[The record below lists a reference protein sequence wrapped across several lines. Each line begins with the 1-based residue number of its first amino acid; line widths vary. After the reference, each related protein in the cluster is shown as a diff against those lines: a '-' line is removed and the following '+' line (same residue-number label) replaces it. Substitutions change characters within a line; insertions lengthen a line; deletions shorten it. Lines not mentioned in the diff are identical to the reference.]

1 MPPTQP
7 NHPPLRCRCRLFR
20 SPRSAKSRRKK
31 HFGRSPLLGRPPTF
45 LEQSNDPP
53 LYPPGNGL
61 DLGAADPVQDLVRDR
76 GACGGRPCR
85 ARHDSQ
91 GGRQNGLGQGHKD
104 ATFDVARIDE
114 IERETKHDVIA
125 FLTHLAEIVGPEARF
140 VHQGMT
146 SSDVL
151 DTCLN
156 VQLTRAA
163 DLLLADLD
171 KVLAALKK
179 RALEHKMTPT
189 IGRSHGIHAEPVTFG
204 LKLAYAYAEFSRARE
219 RLIAARKEVATCAI
233 SGAVGTFAQIDPR
246 VEQHVANAM
255 GLVPEPISTQVI
267 PRDRH
272 AMYFSTLG
280 VIASSVERFA
290 VEIRHMQRTE
300 VLEAEEFFSEG
311 QKGSSAMPHKRNP
324 VLSENL
330 TGLSRM
336 VRAYVTPAL
345 ENVVL
350 WHERDISHS
359 SAERMMGPDATVTLD
374 FALVRLAGLIDKLLV
389 YPANMQKNLDRLGGL
404 VHSQRVLLALTQ
416 KGASR
421 EDAYK
426 LVQRNA
432 MPVWRGEGDFLQL
445 LKKDADVKK
454 YLTDAEID
462 EQFDLGYHF
471 KHVDT
476 IFKRVFGES

>member
-1 MPPTQP
+1 MI
-7 NHPPLRCRCRLFR
+7 
-20 SPRSAKSRRKK
+20 PRYT
-31 HFGRSPLLGRPPTF
+31 RPEMASIWEPQTRF
-45 LEQSNDPP
+45 KIWFEIEAH
-53 LYPPGNGL
+53 
-61 DLGAADPVQDLVRDR
+61 AADALAELGIIPKE
-76 GACGGRPCR
+76 A
-85 ARHDSQ
+85 ARTVWAKA
-91 GGRQNGLGQGHKD
+91 KD
-104 ATFDVARIDE
+104 AVFDVARIDE

-179 RALEHKMTPT
+179 RAFEHKMTPT

-204 LKLAYAYAEFSRARE
+204 LKLAYAYAEFTRAKE

-246 VEQHVANAM
+246 VEEHVAKAM

-280 VIASSVERFA
+280 VIASSIERIA

-421 EDAYK
+421 EDSYK

-445 LKKDADVKK
+445 LKKDTEVKK
-454 YLTDAEID
+454 YLSDAEL
-462 EQFDLGYHF
+462 EELFDLGYHL